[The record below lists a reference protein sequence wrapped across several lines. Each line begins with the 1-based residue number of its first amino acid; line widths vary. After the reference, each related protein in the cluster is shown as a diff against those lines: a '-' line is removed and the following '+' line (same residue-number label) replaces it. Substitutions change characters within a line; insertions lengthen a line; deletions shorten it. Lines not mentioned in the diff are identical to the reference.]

1 MRLLRVYVKFFQSPQ
16 LGNLLLPGFVSAAA
30 LAEGYFAHEAVKE
43 QPAECRL
50 DDFIGKKV
58 RPVEFKDFC
67 FVALLNMKQKE
78 CQAKFAQ
85 VPQKAFRC
93 RPQMCAVYLP
103 VHFGENAETSL
114 LCRLLS
120 LKLIEFCITRYM
132 FWLKVLQYFFP
143 SV

>member
-50 DDFIGKKV
+50 NDFIGKKV

-85 VPQKAFRC
+85 VPQKAFCGRS
-93 RPQMCAVYLP
+93 QMRAVHLP
-103 VHFGENAETSL
+103 VHFGKDAET
-114 LCRLLS
+114 
-120 LKLIEFCITRYM
+120 KLAVIQKKGISGKFAETDTEGTR
-132 FWLKVLQYFFP
+132 
-143 SV
+143 